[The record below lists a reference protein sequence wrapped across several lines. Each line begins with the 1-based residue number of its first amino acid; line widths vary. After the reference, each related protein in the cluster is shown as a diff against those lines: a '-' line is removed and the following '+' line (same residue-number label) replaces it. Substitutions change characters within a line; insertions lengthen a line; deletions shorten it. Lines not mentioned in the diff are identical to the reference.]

1 MRNAVTAELTDR
13 FKPYA
18 GWAALV
24 LLVAGLFSG
33 LTAGNFL
40 FPLSLLLGAAAL
52 AAFRFWHEIRTFD
65 FWAFDEWVRTRY
77 DAMHVPDWHSPHH
90 AAEIYCSQ
98 VVVRA
103 RNEAAAEM
111 NVIMMEL
118 IRGRE
123 KNGGASTGFSDADF
137 HHPDRAE
144 RNAKYDAAQVRYNQC
159 NTALAREL
167 VTYLVRG
174 DLLAKGLPTK
184 HDVAQS
190 ERIIPT
196 SRWRVMNLDIAK
208 AKAVGTGW
216 NYTGV
221 VVGLKPKPRKPARPP
236 AAQVKTAAPPEQPP
250 VKIPQAPRPDLPHP
264 PRPRS

>member
-1 MRNAVTAELTDR
+1 MTPELTDR

-33 LTAGNFL
+33 LIAGNFV

-52 AAFRFWHEIRTFD
+52 AIYRYWHEIKTFD

-77 DAMHVPDWHSPHH
+77 DAMHVRDWHAPHH
-90 AAEIYCSQ
+90 AAEMYCSQ
-98 VVVRA
+98 VVVRT

-118 IRGRE
+118 IRGQ
-123 KNGGASTGFSDADF
+123 KKTSGVSIGFADADIR
-137 HHPDRAE
+137 HPDRTE

-167 VTYLVRG
+167 LTYLVRG

-184 HDVAQS
+184 NDVAQA

-196 SRWRVMNLDIAK
+196 SRWRVMTLDIAK
-208 AKAVGTGW
+208 AKAMGSGW

-221 VVGLKPKPRKPARPP
+221 VVGVKPKPRKSAKPSTPEAN
-236 AAQVKTAAPPEQPP
+236 TAAPREKPP
-250 VKIPQAPRPDLPHP
+250 VRVPQAPRPDLPHP

>member
-1 MRNAVTAELTDR
+1 MTEDQADR
-13 FKPYA
+13 IRPYT

-24 LLVAGLFSG
+24 LLVAGLFSS
-33 LTAGNFL
+33 LVAANFA
-40 FPLSLLLGAAAL
+40 FPLVLLFGSAAL
-52 AAFRFWHEIRTFD
+52 AIFRYWRELKNFD

-77 DAMHVPDWHSPHH
+77 DAMHVSDWHAPHH
-90 AAEIYCSQ
+90 AAEMYCSQ
-98 VVVRA
+98 VVVRT

-118 IRGRE
+118 IRGQE
-123 KNGGASTGFSDADF
+123 KSGGASIGFADANF

-167 VTYLVRG
+167 LTYLVRG
-174 DLLAKGLPTK
+174 DLLAKGLPMK
-184 HDVAQS
+184 DDVALS

-208 AKAVGTGW
+208 ARASGPGW
-216 NYTGV
+216 VYSGI
-221 VVGLKPKPRKPARPP
+221 VVGVKPKPRKPAKSP
-236 AAQVKTAAPPEQPP
+236 APQAKPAAPPAPP
-250 VKIPQAPRPDLPHP
+250 TVKVPQTPRPDLPRP